1 MIETA
6 EVMPGTSLSFD
17 MDTSDEKRRAISVE
31 MLPLIHAN
39 HLVNH
44 ADNFGEGWFD
54 LESKKLKLQFQM
66 VVLFSNSRVKE
77 FVIAIPNTSERQL
90 SSTQIASPGAAQSF
104 SHISW
109 SSESRF
115 VVNEEIDFPA
125 CGQDCLTL
133 DLIAVLADKREKV
146 GIIHIKKLDSNNRPK
161 SIDKNEFS
169 PVEIAGERNAL
180 MKMLSGASW
189 LHQGLQRIRKID
201 RLFLMAVVIPT
212 LASFIYFGFIASD
225 VYVSESR
232 FVVRSP
238 QRQANVG
245 LGALFQ
251 GAGFSRSQEDTYTV
265 HDYILS
271 RDSLKKLDEKLAI
284 GKEFSSDKVDIVSRF
299 SGLDWDDSFEALHR
313 FYQKQV
319 KLDLDSSSSITTL
332 SVKAFSP
339 DAAYQ
344 INEQLLEMSE
354 MLVNQLNERGRQDM
368 IRFATEEVATAELK
382 AKLAAMA
389 LSNYRNEK
397 GVFNPEGQSISQ
409 LQQVSKMQE
418 DLIASKILF
427 AQISSLAKENP
438 QLPSLQNRIDT
449 LQLQSDT
456 EIKKVVGGAES
467 LSNKSAEYE
476 SLVLERS
483 FADKQLAAA
492 LASLEQAHNEAQR
505 KQLYLERI
513 VQPSQPDRA
522 FEPRRIRNI
531 LATFVLGLIVWGILI
546 ILIAGVKEH
555 QD

>member
-1 MIETA
+1 
-6 EVMPGTSLSFD
+6 
-17 MDTSDEKRRAISVE
+17 
-31 MLPLIHAN
+31 
-39 HLVNH
+39 
-44 ADNFGEGWFD
+44 
-54 LESKKLKLQFQM
+54 
-66 VVLFSNSRVKE
+66 
-77 FVIAIPNTSERQL
+77 
-90 SSTQIASPGAAQSF
+90 
-104 SHISW
+104 
-109 SSESRF
+109 
-115 VVNEEIDFPA
+115 
-125 CGQDCLTL
+125 
-133 DLIAVLADKREKV
+133 
-146 GIIHIKKLDSNNRPK
+146 
-161 SIDKNEFS
+161 
-169 PVEIAGERNAL
+169 
-180 MKMLSGASW
+180 
-189 LHQGLQRIRKID
+189 
-201 RLFLMAVVIPT
+201 VIPT
-212 LASFIYFGFIASD
+212 LTSIIYFGFVASD

-271 RDSLKKLDEKLAI
+271 RDSLKKLDEKFEI
-284 GKEFSSDKVDIVSRF
+284 GKEYSSDKVDIISRF
-299 SGLDWDDSFEALHR
+299 SGLDWDGSFEALHL

-319 KLDLDSSSSITTL
+319 KLDLDTSSSITTL

-339 DAAYQ
+339 EVAYK

-368 IRFATEEVATAELK
+368 IRFATEEVASAEKK
-382 AKLAAMA
+382 AKLAALA
-389 LSNYRNEK
+389 LSAYRNEK
-397 GVFNPEGQSISQ
+397 GVFNPEGQSVSQ

-418 DLIASKILF
+418 ELIASKILF

-467 LSNKSAEYE
+467 LSNKSADFE
-476 SLVLERS
+476 SLALERS

-513 VQPSQPDRA
+513 VQPSQPDHA
-522 FEPRRIRNI
+522 FEPRRVRNI
-531 LATFVLGLIVWGILI
+531 LATLVLGLIVWGILI